1 VAEWKKF
8 FKEDSYI
15 LELIELKTN
24 IRTTTGNGP
33 ARRLRQKGQIP
44 AVLYG
49 PGIESVLLSVNS
61 SDIDMI
67 LKKGRIGQALL
78 NLVIP
83 NNGETSTKTVMV
95 KELQLHPVSR
105 NFLHIDFYEVAMD
118 RKIMVNI
125 PVTTTGKAKGIE
137 SGGILQIIR
146 RELEVQCFPL
156 DVPES
161 IEIDITDLDIGDSIH
176 VGDISRQSG
185 IEFLGEENFTVVTV
199 VTPKIEEEEEVV
211 EEAEEEG
218 EAAIAEEGE
227 ESPESGDKE

>member
-1 VAEWKKF
+1 
-8 FKEDSYI
+8 

-24 IRTTTGNGP
+24 VRTTTGNGP

-49 PGIESVLLSVNS
+49 PGTESVLLSVNI
-61 SDIDMI
+61 SDIDRI
-67 LKKGRIGQALL
+67 LKKGRIGQVLL

-95 KELQLHPVSR
+95 KELQHHPVSR

-125 PVTTTGKAKGIE
+125 PVTTTGKAKGVE
-137 SGGILQIIR
+137 NGGILQIIR

-161 IEIDITDLDIGDSIH
+161 IEIDISDLDIGDSIH
-176 VGDISRQSG
+176 LGDISRQSK
-185 IEFLGEENFTVVTV
+185 IEFLDDENFTVVTIV
-199 VTPKIEEEEEVV
+199 SPKIEEAEEPIE
-211 EEAEEEG
+211 EEAEEG
-218 EAAIAEEGE
+218 EAGIAEEGE
-227 ESPESGDKE
+227 EKPESDDKA

>member
-1 VAEWKKF
+1 
-8 FKEDSYI
+8 

-49 PGIESVLLSVNS
+49 PGTESVLLSVNI
-61 SDIDMI
+61 SDIDRI

-78 NLVIP
+78 NLVIL
-83 NNGETSTKTVMV
+83 NNEETSTKTVMV
-95 KELQLHPVSR
+95 KELQHHPVSR
-105 NFLHIDFYEVAMD
+105 DFLHIDFYEVAMD

-125 PVTTTGKAKGIE
+125 PVTTIGKAKGVE
-137 SGGILQIIR
+137 TGGILQIVR

-161 IEIDITDLDIGDSIH
+161 IEIDITDLDVGDSIH
-176 VGDISRQSG
+176 LGDISRQSK
-185 IEFLGEENFTVVTV
+185 IEFLYDENITVVTV

-211 EEAEEEG
+211 EEAEAEG

-227 ESPESGDKE
+227 ETPESGDKE

>member
-1 VAEWKKF
+1 
-8 FKEDSYI
+8 

-24 IRTTTGNGP
+24 VRTTTGNGP

-49 PGIESVLLSVNS
+49 PGTESVLLSVNI
-61 SDIDMI
+61 SDIDRI
-67 LKKGRIGQALL
+67 LKKGRIGQVLL

-95 KELQLHPVSR
+95 KELQHHPVSR

-125 PVTTTGKAKGIE
+125 PVTTTGKAKGVE
-137 SGGILQIIR
+137 NGGILQIIR

-161 IEIDITDLDIGDSIH
+161 IEIDITDLDVGDSIH
-176 VGDISRQSG
+176 LGDISRQSK
-185 IEFLGEENFTVVTV
+185 IEFLDDENFTVVTIV
-199 VTPKIEEEEEVV
+199 SPKIEEAEEPIE
-211 EEAEEEG
+211 EEAEEG
-218 EAAIAEEGE
+218 EAGIAEEGE
-227 ESPESGDKE
+227 EKPESDDKA

>member
-1 VAEWKKF
+1 
-8 FKEDSYI
+8 

-33 ARRLRQKGQIP
+33 ARRLRQKGLIP

-49 PGIESVLLSVNS
+49 PGTDSVLLSVNIR
-61 SDIDMI
+61 DIDMI

-78 NLVIP
+78 KLVIP

-125 PVTTTGKAKGIE
+125 PVTTTGKAKGVE
-137 SGGILQIIR
+137 NGGILQIIR

-161 IEIDITDLDIGDSIH
+161 IEIDITDLDVGDSIH
-176 VGDISRQSG
+176 LGDISRQSKV
-185 IEFLGEENFTVVTV
+185 EFLDDDNFTVVTIV
-199 VTPKIEEEEEVV
+199 SPKVEEEAEAV

-227 ESPESGDKE
+227 ERPESGDET

>member
-1 VAEWKKF
+1 
-8 FKEDSYI
+8 
-15 LELIELKTN
+15 LELIELKTS

-33 ARRLRQKGQIP
+33 ARRLREKGLIP

-49 PGIESVLLSVNS
+49 PGTESVLLSVTIR
-61 SDIDMI
+61 DIDMI

-83 NNGETSTKTVMV
+83 NNGETSTRTVMV

-125 PVTTTGKAKGIE
+125 PVTTTGKAKGVE
-137 SGGILQIIR
+137 DGGILQIVR

-161 IEIDITDLDIGDSIH
+161 IEIDIADLDIGDSIH
-176 VGDISRQSG
+176 VRDISRQG
-185 IEFLGEENFTVVTV
+185 EIEFLDDENFTVVTV
-199 VTPKIEEEEEVV
+199 VSPKVEEGAEAAG
-211 EEAEEEG
+211 EAEEAG
-218 EAAIAEEGE
+218 EAAVAEKGE
-227 ESPESGDKE
+227 ERSESGDET

>member
-1 VAEWKKF
+1 
-8 FKEDSYI
+8 

-49 PGIESVLLSVNS
+49 PGTESILLSVNI
-61 SDIDMI
+61 SDIDRI

-78 NLVIP
+78 NLVIL
-83 NNGETSTKTVMV
+83 NNEETSTKTVMV
-95 KELQLHPVSR
+95 KELQHHPVSR
-105 NFLHIDFYEVAMD
+105 DFLHIDFYEVAMD

-125 PVTTTGKAKGIE
+125 PVTTIGKAKGVE
-137 SGGILQIIR
+137 TGGILQIVR

-161 IEIDITDLDIGDSIH
+161 IEIDITDLDVGDSIH
-176 VGDISRQSG
+176 LGDIARQSK
-185 IEFLGEENFTVVTV
+185 IEFLYDENITVVTV
-199 VTPKIEEEEEVV
+199 VTPKLEEEEEVV
-211 EEAEEEG
+211 EEAEAEG

-227 ESPESGDKE
+227 ETPESGDKE

>member
-1 VAEWKKF
+1 
-8 FKEDSYI
+8 

-49 PGIESVLLSVNS
+49 PGTESVLLSVNIT
-61 SDIDMI
+61 DIEMV

-83 NNGETSTKTVMV
+83 NNGETSTKTAMV
-95 KELQLHPVSR
+95 KELQHHPVSR
-105 NFLHIDFYEVAMD
+105 DFLHIDFYEVAMD

-125 PVTTTGKAKGIE
+125 PVTTIGKAKGVE
-137 SGGILQIIR
+137 TGGILQIIR

-161 IEIDITDLDIGDSIH
+161 IEIDITDLDVGDSIRL
-176 VGDISRQSG
+176 GDIARQSK
-185 IEFLGEENFTVVTV
+185 IEFLDDENFTVVTV
-199 VTPKIEEEEEVV
+199 VIPKIEEEEEVIEE
-211 EEAEEEG
+211 EEAEG
-218 EAAIAEEGE
+218 EAVIAEEGE
-227 ESPESGDKE
+227 ETPESGDKE

>member
-1 VAEWKKF
+1 
-8 FKEDSYI
+8 

-33 ARRLRQKGQIP
+33 ARRLRQNGLIP

-49 PGIESVLLSVNS
+49 PGTDSVPLSVNIH
-61 SDIDMI
+61 DIDMI

-78 NLVIP
+78 KLVIA

-118 RKIMVNI
+118 RKIMVNV
-125 PVTTTGKAKGIE
+125 PVTTTGKAKGVE
-137 SGGILQIIR
+137 TGGILQIIR
-146 RELEVQCFPL
+146 RELEVQCLPL

-176 VGDISRQSG
+176 VGDISRQSK
-185 IEFLGEENFTVVTV
+185 IEFLDDENFTVVTMV
-199 VTPKIEEEEEVV
+199 SPKVEEEAEAV

-218 EAAIAEEGE
+218 EAAIAEER
-227 ESPESGDKE
+227 PESGDET

>member
-1 VAEWKKF
+1 
-8 FKEDSYI
+8 

-24 IRTTTGNGP
+24 VRTITGNGP

-49 PGIESVLLSVNS
+49 PGTESVLLSVNI
-61 SDIDMI
+61 SDIDRI
-67 LKKGRIGQALL
+67 LKKGRIGQVLL

-95 KELQLHPVSR
+95 KELQHHPVSR
-105 NFLHIDFYEVAMD
+105 NYLHIDFYEVAMD

-125 PVTTTGKAKGIE
+125 PVTTTGKAKGVE
-137 SGGILQIIR
+137 NGGILQIIR

-161 IEIDITDLDIGDSIH
+161 IEIDITDLDVGDSIH
-176 VGDISRQSG
+176 LGDISRQSK
-185 IEFLGEENFTVVTV
+185 IEFLDDENFTVVTIV
-199 VTPKIEEEEEVV
+199 SPKIEEAEEPIE
-211 EEAEEEG
+211 EEAEEG
-218 EAAIAEEGE
+218 EAGIAEEGE
-227 ESPESGDKE
+227 EKPESDDKA

>member
-1 VAEWKKF
+1 M
-8 FKEDSYI
+8 
-15 LELIELKTN
+15 ELIELKTN

-49 PGIESVLLSVNS
+49 PGTESVLLSVNIT
-61 SDIDMI
+61 DIEMV

-83 NNGETSTKTVMV
+83 NNGETSTKTAMV
-95 KELQLHPVSR
+95 KELQHHPVSR
-105 NFLHIDFYEVAMD
+105 DFLHIDFYEVAMD

-125 PVTTTGKAKGIE
+125 PVTTIGKAKGVE
-137 SGGILQIIR
+137 TGGILQIIR

-161 IEIDITDLDIGDSIH
+161 IEIDITDLDVGDSIRL
-176 VGDISRQSG
+176 GDIARQSK
-185 IEFLGEENFTVVTV
+185 IEFLDDENFTVVTV
-199 VTPKIEEEEEVV
+199 VIPKIEEEEEVIEE
-211 EEAEEEG
+211 EEAEG

-227 ESPESGDKE
+227 ETPESGDKE

>member
-1 VAEWKKF
+1 M
-8 FKEDSYI
+8 
-15 LELIELKTN
+15 ELIELKTN

-49 PGIESVLLSVNS
+49 PGTESVLLSVNI

-78 NLVIP
+78 NLVIL
-83 NNGETSTKTVMV
+83 NNEETSTKTVMV
-95 KELQLHPVSR
+95 KELQHHPVSR
-105 NFLHIDFYEVAMD
+105 DFLHIDFYEVAMD

-125 PVTTTGKAKGIE
+125 PVTTIGKAKGVE
-137 SGGILQIIR
+137 TGGILQIIR

-161 IEIDITDLDIGDSIH
+161 IEIDITDLDVGDSIRL
-176 VGDISRQSG
+176 GDIARQSK
-185 IEFLGEENFTVVTV
+185 IEFLDDENFTVVTV
-199 VTPKIEEEEEVV
+199 VIPKIEEEEEVIEE
-211 EEAEEEG
+211 EEAEG

-227 ESPESGDKE
+227 ETPESGDKE

>member
-1 VAEWKKF
+1 M
-8 FKEDSYI
+8 
-15 LELIELKTN
+15 ELIELKTN

-49 PGIESVLLSVNS
+49 PGTESVLLSVNI
-61 SDIDMI
+61 SDIDRI

-83 NNGETSTKTVMV
+83 DNGETSIKTVMV
-95 KELQLHPVSR
+95 KELQIQPVSR

-118 RKIMVNI
+118 RKIMVNVPI
-125 PVTTTGKAKGIE
+125 TTTGKAKGVE
-137 SGGILQIIR
+137 VGGILQIVR

-156 DVPES
+156 DVPEA
-161 IEIDITDLDIGDSIH
+161 IELDITDLDIGDSIH
-176 VGDISRQSG
+176 VGDISLQSE
-185 IEFLGEENFTVVTV
+185 IEFLGEENFTVVTI
-199 VTPKIEEEEEVV
+199 VTPKIEEEEEPIEE
-211 EEAEEEG
+211 EEAEG

-227 ESPESGDKE
+227 EKPESGDEK

>member
-1 VAEWKKF
+1 
-8 FKEDSYI
+8 

-49 PGIESVLLSVNS
+49 PGTESVLLSVNI
-61 SDIDMI
+61 SDIDRI

-83 NNGETSTKTVMV
+83 DNGETSIKTVMV
-95 KELQLHPVSR
+95 KELQIQPVSR
-105 NFLHIDFYEVAMD
+105 NYLHIDFYEVAMD
-118 RKIMVNI
+118 RKIMVSVPI
-125 PVTTTGKAKGIE
+125 TTTGKAKGVE
-137 SGGILQIIR
+137 VGGILQIVR

-161 IEIDITDLDIGDSIH
+161 IELDVTDLDIGDSIH
-176 VGDISRQSG
+176 VNDISLKSE
-185 IEFLGEENFTVVTV
+185 IEFLGDENFTVVTIV
-199 VTPKIEEEEEVV
+199 IPKIEEEEEPI
-211 EEAEEEG
+211 EEE
-218 EAAIAEEGE
+218 AEEGE
-227 ESPESGDKE
+227 EAVAEEGEEKPESGDEK

>member
-1 VAEWKKF
+1 
-8 FKEDSYI
+8 
-15 LELIELKTN
+15 
-24 IRTTTGNGP
+24 
-33 ARRLRQKGQIP
+33 
-44 AVLYG
+44 
-49 PGIESVLLSVNS
+49 
-61 SDIDMI
+61 
-67 LKKGRIGQALL
+67 
-78 NLVIP
+78 
-83 NNGETSTKTVMV
+83 MV

-118 RKIMVNI
+118 RKIMVNVPI
-125 PVTTTGKAKGIE
+125 TTTGKAKGVE
-137 SGGILQIIR
+137 TGGILQIIR

-176 VGDISRQSG
+176 VGDIALQRE

-199 VTPKIEEEEEVV
+199 VSPKIEEEEEVV

-227 ESPESGDKE
+227 EPPESGNET

>member
-1 VAEWKKF
+1 
-8 FKEDSYI
+8 

-24 IRTTTGNGP
+24 IRTATGNGP

-49 PGIESVLLSVNS
+49 PGTESILLAVNIIDIEK
-61 SDIDMI
+61 I
-67 LKKGRIGQALL
+67 LKKGRIGQVLL
-78 NLVIP
+78 TLVIP
-83 NNGETSTKTVMV
+83 NNGDTSTKTVMV

-118 RKIMVNI
+118 RKIMVNVPI
-125 PVTTTGKAKGIE
+125 TTTGKAKGVE
-137 SGGILQIIR
+137 TGGILQIIR

-161 IEIDITDLDIGDSIH
+161 IEIDITDLDVGDSIH
-176 VGDISRQSG
+176 VGDIALQRE

-199 VTPKIEEEEEVV
+199 VSPKIEEIEEPV
-211 EEAEEEG
+211 EEAEEG

-227 ESPESGDKE
+227 EPPESSDET

>member
-1 VAEWKKF
+1 M
-8 FKEDSYI
+8 
-15 LELIELKTN
+15 ELIELKTN
-24 IRTTTGNGP
+24 IRTAVGNGP

-49 PGIESVLLSVNS
+49 PGTESVLLSVNI

-67 LKKGRIGQALL
+67 LKKSRIGQVLL

-83 NNGETSTKTVMV
+83 NNGDTSTKTVMV

-118 RKIMVNI
+118 RKIMVNV
-125 PVTTTGKAKGIE
+125 PVTTTGKSKGVEI
-137 SGGILQIIR
+137 GGILQIIR
-146 RELEVQCFPL
+146 RELEVQCLPL
-156 DVPES
+156 NVPES

-176 VGDISRQSG
+176 VGDISRQSDV
-185 IEFLGEENFTVVTV
+185 EFLDEENFTVVTIV
-199 VTPKIEEEEEVV
+199 SPKIEEVVEPEEEP
-211 EEAEEEG
+211 EEG

-227 ESPESGDKE
+227 EPPESGDET

>member
-1 VAEWKKF
+1 M
-8 FKEDSYI
+8 
-15 LELIELKTN
+15 ELIELKTN

-33 ARRLRQKGQIP
+33 ARRLRQAGQIP

-49 PGIESVLLSVNS
+49 PETESVLLSVNI
-61 SDIDMI
+61 SDIDRV

-83 NNGETSTKTVMV
+83 NNGETSTKTAMV

-118 RKIMVNI
+118 RKIMVNV
-125 PVTTTGKAKGIE
+125 PVTTTGKAKGVE
-137 SGGILQIIR
+137 VGGILQIIR
-146 RELEVQCFPL
+146 RELEVQCLPL

-176 VGDISRQSG
+176 VGNISLQSE
-185 IEFLGEENFTVVTV
+185 IEFLGGENFTVVTIV
-199 VTPKIEEEEEVV
+199 SPKIEEEEEELV
-211 EEAEEEG
+211 EEEAEEG

-227 ESPESGDKE
+227 ERPESGDKE

>member
-1 VAEWKKF
+1 
-8 FKEDSYI
+8 

-49 PGIESVLLSVNS
+49 PGTESVLLSVNIR
-61 SDIDMI
+61 DIDMI
-67 LKKGRIGQALL
+67 LKKGRIGQVLL

-125 PVTTTGKAKGIE
+125 PVTTTGKAKGVE
-137 SGGILQIIR
+137 NGGILQIIR

-176 VGDISRQSG
+176 LGDISRQSK
-185 IEFLGEENFTVVTV
+185 IEFLDDENFTVVTV
-199 VTPKIEEEEEVV
+199 VSPKIEEEAEAV
-211 EEAEEEG
+211 EEAEAEG

-227 ESPESGDKE
+227 ERPESGDET